1 MKTKLLTLIS
11 LIAAAAS
18 GHGQNTLVSGAPSV
32 PNVSAAVEASHV
44 IRATPNGALANLVV
58 TDTASEYIMIINAAA
73 VPSDGALTN
82 LMCAPIKVTANV
94 TTMISFPAPLK
105 GTAGIVVC
113 NSSTGT
119 LTKTAGAN
127 TCIFS
132 WQLQ

>member
-1 MKTKLLTLIS
+1 
-11 LIAAAAS
+11 
-18 GHGQNTLVSGAPSV
+18 
-32 PNVSAAVEASHV
+32 
-44 IRATPNGALANLVV
+44 V